1 MMIWPED
8 MHLHRR
14 GPVEERELGC
24 PACGHV
30 WYTDGREGYGWWEPV
45 SEDDLYCPCCGVEGE
60 A

>member
-1 MMIWPED
+1 VIWD
-8 MHLHRR
+8 GHDRWLHRR

-30 WYTDGREGYGWWEPV
+30 WYADGREEYGWWEPV

>member
-1 MMIWPED
+1 MPPSDWWR
-8 MHLHRR
+8 LHAP

-30 WYTDGREGYGWWEPV
+30 WYVDGRQEYGVWIPT